1 MQEDRQRRSNEERS
15 RQTRA
20 ALVAAARAL
29 FVERGYGETGTPEI
43 VETAGLTRG
52 ALYHHFADKQALFAA
67 VVEAEAQA
75 VAAEIEAAAGA
86 DPDPLR
92 ALAEGGRAFL
102 AAMTAPGRTRL
113 LLLDAPAVLGRETLR
128 EIEARHAMRTLREG
142 LEAAIAAGAIPALPI
157 TPLIEALGALFDRA
171 ALAIGTGDAPEDWH
185 AVIDALV
192 AGLAA

>member
-1 MQEDRQRRSNEERS
+1 MQERRERRSNEERS
-15 RQTRA
+15 SRTRA
-20 ALVAAARAL
+20 ALVAAGRTL
-29 FVERGYGETGTPEI
+29 FVERGYADTGTPEI
-43 VETAGLTRG
+43 VDRAKLTRG

-67 VVEAEAQA
+67 VVEAEAQR
-75 VAAEIEAAAGA
+75 VAAEIESAAGA

-142 LEAAIAAGAIPALPI
+142 LEAAIAAGAIRALPI
-157 TPLIEALGALFDRA
+157 TPLTEALGALFDRA
-171 ALAIGTGDAPEDWH
+171 ALALAAGDPPEDWH

-192 AGLAA
+192 EGLAA